1 MSDESTSA
9 QKEWVGR
16 VLGIGAKPGG
26 APPVGVVAYRK
37 ALLDLGATR
46 ERVTTQARDL
56 ADEIADTLPV
66 RAELATR
73 VADMIEELCDEIGDT
88 IDRGISALDKDR
100 AGRNEAVRRE
110 VLGLIDKVSGNKLI
124 AHVDRNPIRPLQIA
138 TSLSAALKRVAD
150 TVV

>member
-16 VLGIGAKPGG
+16 VLGISAKPGG

-73 VADMIEELCDEIGDT
+73 VADLIEDT

-100 AGRNEAVRRE
+100 AGRNEAV
-110 VLGLIDKVSGNKLI
+110 
-124 AHVDRNPIRPLQIA
+124 
-138 TSLSAALKRVAD
+138 
-150 TVV
+150 